1 MAGMAAAVL
10 LLRRKDFDCIREKNG
25 VKNGDE
31 EKYSFGFVFDLC
43 KDRFIHLWRRICNDS
58 DDGKELRGD

>member
-1 MAGMAAAVL
+1 MAGMAAALL
-10 LLRRKDFDCIREKNG
+10 LLRRKDFDCIREKC
-25 VKNGDE
+25 GDE